1 MVLKFIILGIIILIF
16 IIYELYFKEYFHV
29 KKIFWSLKKFLST
42 RDTLILKIIPDVKDK
57 KASKKI
63 INLIEER
70 RINFNSSYNN
80 AIKSDVKLNSE
91 LINFYKKIDEER
103 PNEVVLQVFAKI
115 ISMEKDLKNIR
126 NKYTLAV
133 EKYNESLIK
142 HKFMC
147 LKVIRMKPLD
157 TYKVMK

>member
-1 MVLKFIILGIIILIF
+1 MIYIILGIILVVVIC
-16 IIYELYFKEYFHV
+16 
-29 KKIFWSLKKFLST
+29 SLKQINEYQRGILFTFGKFSK
-42 RDTLILKIIPDVKDK
+42 ILNPGWHIVLPIV
-57 KASKKI
+57 
-63 INLIEER
+63 
-70 RINFNSSYNN
+70 
-80 AIKSDVKLNSE
+80 
-91 LINFYKKIDEER
+91 NFYKKIDEER

>member
-1 MVLKFIILGIIILIF
+1 MVLKFTILGIIILIF

-115 ISMEKDLKNIR
+115 MGMEKDLKNIR
-126 NKYTLAV
+126 NKYTLAL

-147 LKVIRMKPLD
+147 LKIIRMKPLD